1 MLLHWKRREG
11 EEATYLVLHDALCH
25 DLVDRKDL
33 ANNICRQWLL
43 VTDANMYLKKGQ
55 NDQQLSK
62 YNQLALIMS
71 YSFKGNGI

>member
-1 MLLHWKRREG
+1 MLLHWKRRED

-33 ANNICRQWLL
+33 ANNIYRQWLL
-43 VTDANMYLKKGQ
+43 VTDANMFLKKGQ

-62 YNQLALIMS
+62 NNQLALIMS